1 VGISLPASSSEGTF
15 APSESDVLSE
25 LFASYH
31 QRVTSYI
38 YSRLIRQDWHLAEDL
53 TTEVFIELMRSY
65 TMRGR
70 EVDARVWGL
79 LATIAR
85 RVISHHFRRPSA
97 GESATDFGNGSQA
110 SRLPSTPGAG
120 DVAMVRI
127 EARRELAELP
137 EPTTPAAR
145 RRVEALTVMAVAA

>member
-53 TTEVFIELMRSY
+53 ASEVFIELMRSY
-65 TMRGR
+65 TMRDR
-70 EVDARVWGL
+70 EIDGRVWGL

-85 RVISHHFRRPSA
+85 RMIARHFARARA
-97 GESATDFGNGSQA
+97 NESATDFNDSFKA
-110 SRLPSTPGAG
+110 RDLPSTPAAG
-120 DVAMVRI
+120 DVAVARI

-137 EPTTPAAR
+137 EPATAAAR
-145 RRVEALTVMAVAA
+145 RRVEALTAVAVAA